1 MTYSPGS
8 PGYPPAQP
16 GPSYQGA
23 NPSFAQPEAGESKL
37 PLYLTIA
44 VVALGLAAYLA
55 SFGPMFTVGA
65 ELGGGASERVG
76 DNGIAVA
83 LSVLAAL
90 LAALSLVPKAKS
102 YLNVVAAIVVL
113 GTLLVIAEVINTPN
127 GVSIGWAM
135 WFVLVCSVFQA
146 VTAVAAVLLDAG
158 VITARRPG
166 PSTTPTAASTGNT
179 ANTAS
184 TAAASSRPVAATTR
198 AHSSS
203 SRPAPPV
210 MGRSTAVTRR
220 PAGPDP
226 ERDTDPVHRRISPP
240 NTPRHPAGT
249 SKDRPRH
256 PLASPAS
263 ARRRRSARE
272 RGRRAARRR
281 SITPIPPGVN
291 SPSAQDQQSSP
302 SSGPAPV

>member
-23 NPSFAQPEAGESKL
+23 NPSFAKPEAGESKL

-113 GTLLVIAEVINTPN
+113 GTLLVIAEVINTPT

-135 WFVLVCSVFQA
+135 WVVLTCSVFQA
-146 VTAVAAVLLDAG
+146 VAAVAAVLLDAG
-158 VITARRPG
+158 VITA
-166 PSTTPTAASTGNT
+166 
-179 ANTAS
+179 
-184 TAAASSRPVAATTR
+184 
-198 AHSSS
+198 
-203 SRPAPPV
+203 PAP
-210 MGRSTAVTRR
+210 R
-220 PAGPDP
+220 PKYDP
-226 ERDTDPVHRRISPP
+226 YGQYGQYGQSGQYGGGQP
-240 NTPRHPAGT
+240 
-249 SKDRPRH
+249 
-256 PLASPAS
+256 
-263 ARRRRSARE
+263 
-272 RGRRAARRR
+272 
-281 SITPIPPGVN
+281 PPGGGYY
-291 SPSAQDQQSSP
+291 PGAQQQP
-302 SSGPAPV
+302 